1 MSLDRLV
8 GVFGLL
14 LFAAIGLRVAIV
26 YRKTGTLP
34 VALHH
39 PNEVYDYVHRLIYL
53 IIVVEG
59 INIIAFRLH
68 ALHTLFP
75 GNQLLALYRHF
86 GPFESLDTTPVQI
99 FGLVLSYGGL
109 LWSVVAQTQM
119 GKDWRVGMDKS
130 NQNSLVLEGVF
141 RASRHPIYLG
151 FMLISVGLFFA
162 VPNVVTL
169 ICAVLTIVTLSIEAR
184 LEEQFL
190 IECNGDVYRHYLTRT
205 RRWI

>member
-14 LFAAIGLRVAIV
+14 FFVAIGLRVAIV
-26 YRKTGTLP
+26 YRKTGALP

-39 PNEVYDYVHRLIYL
+39 SNEVHDYVHRLIFF
-53 IIVVEG
+53 IILVEG
-59 INIIAFRLH
+59 MNIVAFRLYALH
-68 ALHTLFP
+68 ALFP
-75 GNQLLALYRHF
+75 NNQLLALYRYF

-99 FGLVLSYGGL
+99 FGLALSYGGL
-109 LWSVVAQTQM
+109 VWSVVAQTQM
-119 GKDWRVGMDKS
+119 GTDWRVGMDKS

-141 RASRHPIYLG
+141 RVSRHPIYLG

-184 LEEQFL
+184 LEEQYL
-190 IECNGDVYRHYLTRT
+190 LERNGDVYRHYLRQT